1 MDITSANATLVL
13 SCADFALASVSVEGF
28 AVDDAWSFEETEH
41 VVAQKGVD
49 GKMSAGWVPVLNNM
63 RINFSPDS
71 PFNAQMMALLQAQ
84 KAARKPFIIS
94 GVLSVPSL
102 DKVFTLSKGVCPRA
116 KTAPDGARVLGPQ
129 AYTITFD
136 DVSPAVI

>member
-1 MDITSANATLVL
+1 MNITSANATLVL

-84 KAARKPFIIS
+84 KAARKPF
-94 GVLSVPSL
+94 LAFCRFLLWTRFSL
-102 DKVFTLSKGVCPRA
+102 CRKEY
-116 KTAPDGARVLGPQ
+116 VLGQKQRLTVPECLVHRL
-129 AYTITFD
+129 IPSRLMMFLRR
-136 DVSPAVI
+136 

>member
-41 VVAQKGVD
+41 VVTQKGVD

-71 PFNAQMMALLQAQ
+71 PFNVQMMALLQAQ
-84 KAARKPFIIS
+84 KTARKPFIIS
-94 GVLSVPSL
+94 GVLSVPAL
-102 DKVFTLSKGVCPRA
+102 NKVFTLSKGVCTRA
-116 KTAPDGARVLGPQ
+116 KTVPDGARVLGPQ